1 LRTATW
7 LVILASR
14 VSLNLGVRVTYPF
27 LPAIARGLGIPFEQA
42 GLLVA
47 ARHFVGLSSPFWGA
61 VGDRKGHAWCMT
73 AGLLFLFSGALAV
86 SLSRGFFPA
95 MAGFILLGLAKSA
108 YDPSVQAFAS
118 ARVPYSL
125 RARAIGILETSWA
138 LSWLLGMPLSGLL
151 ISRFGWQSPFVLLV
165 GAAVLSLVA
174 TRSLGEI
181 RSAPPQPSGFQLP
194 TVSTPAST
202 GVVSGTTVLV
212 LLVTLSL
219 TFANENIVIVY
230 GAWLEE
236 SFSLQVRALGFFSIL
251 VGVAEL
257 AGELTVAAVV
267 DRLGKRRGILAGLIL
282 VGLTY
287 LVLPFC
293 KASLLSALTGLG
305 AMFFLF
311 EFTLV
316 SIFPYVSELVPARR
330 GALLALNYTCAIL
343 GRFIGS
349 LTGPW
354 LWQRHHDLLF
364 LAFLSVASQFVAF
377 ILILCVR
384 KDSAGLAGC

>member
-1 LRTATW
+1 MRGWTW

-47 ARHFVGLSSPFWGA
+47 ARHFVGLSSPFWGM
-61 VGDRKGHAWCMT
+61 VSDRKGHGWCMT
-73 AGLLFLFSGALAV
+73 AGLLFLFSGALTV
-86 SLSRGFFPA
+86 YLSRGFLPA
-95 MAGFILLGLAKSA
+95 VAGFILLGLAKSA
-108 YDPSVQAFAS
+108 YDPSVQALAS

-138 LSWLLGMPLSGLL
+138 LSWLVGMPLSGLL
-151 ISRFGWQSPFVLLV
+151 ISRFGWQSPFLLLV

-181 RSAPPQPSGFQLP
+181 RSAPPQPSGFP
-194 TVSTPAST
+194 PPKVSTPDPP
-202 GVVSGTTVLV
+202 GVLNGTTVLI

-267 DRLGKRRGILAGLIL
+267 DRLGKRRAILAGLIL

-287 LVLPFC
+287 SVLPFC
-293 KASLLSALTGLG
+293 KVSLLNAVTGLS

-316 SIFPYVSELVPARR
+316 SIFPYVSELVPTRR
-330 GALLALNYTCAIL
+330 GTLLALNYTCAIL
-343 GRFIGS
+343 GRFLGS

-354 LWQRHHDLLF
+354 LWQRNHDLLL
-364 LAFLSVASQFVAF
+364 LAAVSVASQLLAF
-377 ILILCVR
+377 ILLLCAR
-384 KDSAGLAGC
+384 KDGERIPGC

>member
-1 LRTATW
+1 MRGWTW
-7 LVILASR
+7 LIILASR

-27 LPAIARGLGIPFEQA
+27 LPAMACGLGIPFEQA

-47 ARHFVGLSSPFWGA
+47 ARHFVGLSSPLWGTVA
-61 VGDRKGHAWCMT
+61 DRKGQAWCMT

-86 SLSRGFFPA
+86 SLSRGFLPA
-95 MAGFILLGLAKSA
+95 MAGFIFLGLAKSA
-108 YDPSVQAFAS
+108 YDPSVQAFVS

-125 RARAIGILETSWA
+125 RARALGILETSWA

-151 ISRFGWQSPFVLLV
+151 ISRFGWRSPFLLLL
-165 GAAVLSLVA
+165 GAAILSLVA
-174 TRSLGEI
+174 TRSLGEV
-181 RSAPPQPSGFQLP
+181 RSAPPQPPGVQLP
-194 TVSTPAST
+194 TVATAAPP
-202 GVVSGTTVLV
+202 GIVNGTTLLV

-236 SFSLQVRALGFFSIL
+236 SFNLQVRALGFFSIL

-257 AGELTVAAVV
+257 AGELTVAAIV

-287 LVLPFC
+287 LILPFC
-293 KASLLSALTGLG
+293 KVSLLSCLTGLG

-316 SIFPYVSELVPARR
+316 SIFPYVSELAPARR
-330 GALLALNYTCAIL
+330 GTLLALNYTCAIV
-343 GRFIGS
+343 GRFLGS

-354 LWQRHHDLLF
+354 LWQRSHELF
-364 LAFLSVASQFVAF
+364 LLAFVSVASEFVAF
-377 ILILCVR
+377 VLFALSVR
-384 KDSAGLAGC
+384 KDK

>member
-1 LRTATW
+1 MRGWTW

-42 GLLVA
+42 GFLVA
-47 ARHFVGLSSPFWGA
+47 ARHFVGLSSPFWGT
-61 VGDRKGHAWCMT
+61 VGDRKGHAWCMN
-73 AGLLFLFSGALAV
+73 AGLLFLFAGALAV
-86 SLSRGFFPA
+86 FLSRGFFPA

-118 ARVPYSL
+118 ARIPYSL

-151 ISRFGWQSPFVLLV
+151 IARFGWQSPFLLLV

-174 TRSLGEI
+174 TRSLAEI
-181 RSAPPQPSGFQLP
+181 RSAPPQPSGFPLN
-194 TVSTPAST
+194 TVATSAPS
-202 GVVSGTTVLV
+202 GVFNGTTVLV

-236 SFSLQVRALGFFSIL
+236 SFSLQVRALGFFSVL

-267 DRLGKRRGILAGLIL
+267 DRLGKRRGILAGLIM

-287 LVLPFC
+287 SVLPFC
-293 KASLLSALTGLG
+293 TVSLLSALTGLG

-330 GALLALNYTCAIL
+330 GTLLALNYTCAIL

-354 LWQRHHDLLF
+354 LWQRHHDLTL
-364 LAFLSVASQFVAF
+364 LASLSVGAQLLAF
-377 ILILCVR
+377 ILILRVR
-384 KDSAGLAGC
+384 KDAEGIGK

>member
-1 LRTATW
+1 M
-7 LVILASR
+7 
-14 VSLNLGVRVTYPF
+14 
-27 LPAIARGLGIPFEQA
+27 
-42 GLLVA
+42 
-47 ARHFVGLSSPFWGA
+47 
-61 VGDRKGHAWCMT
+61 VGDRKGHGWCMR
-73 AGLLFLFSGALAV
+73 AGLLLLFSGALAV
-86 SLSRGFFPA
+86 YLSRGFFPA
-95 MAGFILLGLAKSA
+95 MAGFILLGLAKAA

-151 ISRFGWQSPFVLLV
+151 ISRFGWQSPFLLLV
-165 GAAVLSLVA
+165 GAAIPCLVA
-174 TRSLGEI
+174 TRSLGKI
-181 RSAPPQPSGFQLP
+181 RSAPPQPSGFRLP
-194 TVSTPAST
+194 TVSTPDPP
-202 GVVSGTTVLV
+202 GVLNSTTVLI

-257 AGELTVAAVV
+257 GGELTVAAVV

-293 KASLLSALTGLG
+293 KISLLMGLIGLG

-316 SIFPYVSELVPARR
+316 SIFPYVSELAPARR
-330 GALLALNYTCAIL
+330 GTLLALNYTCALL

-354 LWQRHHDLLF
+354 LWQRNHELLLLALVSAASQF
-364 LAFLSVASQFVAF
+364 LAFML
-377 ILILCVR
+377 LLWVR
-384 KDSAGLAGC
+384 KDAEGIGK